1 MIPGGIA
8 DKLGNRYEA
17 KWLVRSLMD
26 VIADKA
32 HWLSFESVETEYQGF
47 EFAIGRGEITEWH
60 QTKVNAPKGNW
71 TINALKKEGVLKAFA
86 NRLSA
91 DENAHCFFVSQD
103 NAKDFRTLTEK
114 ARTAN
119 LHDQYAEILSDVQ
132 NNSFQ
137 QLKKEW
143 QQPDEVI
150 FDWLKRS
157 YLEIIPERELDSFI
171 ESHGDLYFQ
180 SGGKAAFPNL
190 RDILENNFNKTLTSE
205 SARNAIKLQG
215 VLKFKEWAFDPTIQQ
230 RLKDETEAYLQTY
243 TPFGAGGETI
253 PRGQSSTLVD
263 EILKSDGPEL
273 VLLTGI
279 AGSGKSGIVRSAI
292 EQLRELKVPHLA
304 FRVDHYLSCDSRE
317 ELGKKLTGREEST
330 VSTLKRIF
338 PTTPSILFI
347 DQVDAVSEVSGRDG
361 RVKEVIF
368 RLITDAH
375 NFGDVRIVVVCRT
388 FDLDSDPRL
397 KRLKE
402 TNRTKHI
409 DVPLLDWKA
418 DIEPLLKNKG
428 VDASSLNEPQRQLLR
443 LPINL
448 AVFLEID
455 DSEFSFHSRSNL
467 HEKLIEKKQRTITK
481 NRKPPWSLVQPLT
494 DMCTWMSER
503 QKLSAPVSVLD
514 AYPNAVDI
522 LTSEGMII
530 SSRGQVNFFHESF
543 FDHVYARAFI
553 NHDLSLVDLLTATEQ
568 HLFRRT
574 QARQILEALRQNDS
588 QRYLI
593 ELSSVLSSN
602 DIRFHIKTAICQWL
616 NSVEKPSE
624 QEFEIISRF
633 DEQNRKFHQFFR
645 SAVLATYAW
654 FDLLNEKSWIRKQL
668 DGDDTERAET
678 VLWWLSTIAGERPA
692 EIASLLRSWWGGDTE
707 RADRLLNWFGF
718 VRRNKPD
725 DDFLQL
731 FEDVINS
738 HPKDLFQN
746 QGRDRIMMLLHIG
759 GEKSPERCGRILHSL
774 FEAWFELNPGHNPFE
789 RDELK
794 AIDTH
799 SLAELAKKAP
809 QAFLHGMTDAI
820 VRSIDMV
827 VAEGNTGGNW
837 YSFNYRT
844 YTGHRFGFDEF
855 LGMYRSVLRK
865 VVQEIPEIAIN
876 YLDKLDPHKHQCLM
890 HLHLEAI
897 QANPT
902 YFGNR
907 LPALVSN
914 EMIFDAGWHG
924 ADWLSFA
931 HACHEAFPHLS
942 SGEKKVLEQAILDHT
957 PEIDLAIRVLKE
969 INQKGETE
977 PFWTKKSVIH
987 NLNRSGYEQW
997 CILETIGEE
1006 LLSSITLSRLHELH
1020 RKFPKAKIAEPNHME
1035 MHSVGSPIKRA
1046 KCDRMKDH
1054 HWLSAIKR
1062 YDTEDHRRR
1071 GRDFID
1077 GGARQLA
1084 IELQEATKKDP
1095 ARFSDLS
1102 LRIPDT
1108 AHTSYIEHILW
1119 GLAET
1124 EASSDESLAQAV
1136 KRAHQYPEKPFGSDI
1151 ARLMERHPHIAGN
1164 SEILEILIWYAL
1176 NGEAD
1181 ESEDLD
1187 GKNVERETI
1196 TIDSLIQ
1203 RGGSHIRGINSAR
1216 GRAWEE
1222 LGSVLWQV
1230 PEAENRVWETIEIA
1244 LEKEALIS
1252 VRCCMMKP
1260 LTPLFNMNKER
1271 FSDSIRRLII
1281 LPDGT
1286 PHQYDAL
1293 RLSPLITH
1301 TGIYLFRFIFQ
1312 WLPELADELVTE
1324 LLESGDETKKLIGA
1338 WLAFCE
1344 SFRNDAYINKS
1355 DKLASASVDHRGL
1368 LAAVTGDA
1376 INWAENRHRAE
1387 ALLKEFFFDEDVQVR
1402 KHSADA
1408 FRNVQAEEVE
1418 LYQELAAVFLK
1429 SPAFVDNGFAV
1440 LHMLEDATCDVLDLV
1455 IDATQQVIT
1464 DITEKGDQQG
1474 RRGTD
1479 VYQLQDLLKR
1489 EYTSSESNAEARK
1502 KILDLIDLMLS
1513 REIYGV
1519 ESIVTTHDRW

>member
-1 MIPGGIA
+1 
-8 DKLGNRYEA
+8 
-17 KWLVRSLMD
+17 
-26 VIADKA
+26 
-32 HWLSFESVETEYQGF
+32 
-47 EFAIGRGEITEWH
+47 
-60 QTKVNAPKGNW
+60 
-71 TINALKKEGVLKAFA
+71 
-86 NRLSA
+86 
-91 DENAHCFFVSQD
+91 
-103 NAKDFRTLTEK
+103 
-114 ARTAN
+114 
-119 LHDQYAEILSDVQ
+119 
-132 NNSFQ
+132 
-137 QLKKEW
+137 
-143 QQPDEVI
+143 
-150 FDWLKRS
+150 
-157 YLEIIPERELDSFI
+157 
-171 ESHGDLYFQ
+171 HGD
-180 SGGKAAFPNL
+180 
-190 RDILENNFNKTLTSE
+190 D
-205 SARNAIKLQG
+205 
-215 VLKFKEWAFDPTIQQ
+215 KE
-230 RLKDETEAYLQTY
+230 
-243 TPFGAGGETI
+243 
-253 PRGQSSTLVD
+253 
-263 EILKSDGPEL
+263 
-273 VLLTGI
+273 
-279 AGSGKSGIVRSAI
+279 
-292 EQLRELKVPHLA
+292 
-304 FRVDHYLSCDSRE
+304 RV
-317 ELGKKLTGREEST
+317 
-330 VSTLKRIF
+330 
-338 PTTPSILFI
+338 
-347 DQVDAVSEVSGRDG
+347 
-361 RVKEVIF
+361 
-368 RLITDAH
+368 
-375 NFGDVRIVVVCRT
+375 
-388 FDLDSDPRL
+388 
-397 KRLKE
+397 
-402 TNRTKHI
+402 
-409 DVPLLDWKA
+409 
-418 DIEPLLKNKG
+418 
-428 VDASSLNEPQRQLLR
+428 
-443 LPINL
+443 
-448 AVFLEID
+448 
-455 DSEFSFHSRSNL
+455 
-467 HEKLIEKKQRTITK
+467 
-481 NRKPPWSLVQPLT
+481 
-494 DMCTWMSER
+494 
-503 QKLSAPVSVLD
+503 
-514 AYPNAVDI
+514 
-522 LTSEGMII
+522 
-530 SSRGQVNFFHESF
+530 
-543 FDHVYARAFI
+543 
-553 NHDLSLVDLLTATEQ
+553 
-568 HLFRRT
+568 
-574 QARQILEALRQNDS
+574 
-588 QRYLI
+588 
-593 ELSSVLSSN
+593 
-602 DIRFHIKTAICQWL
+602 
-616 NSVEKPSE
+616 
-624 QEFEIISRF
+624 
-633 DEQNRKFHQFFR
+633 
-645 SAVLATYAW
+645 
-654 FDLLNEKSWIRKQL
+654 
-668 DGDDTERAET
+668 ET
-678 VLWWLSTIAGERPA
+678 VLWWLSNIAGERPA

-707 RADRLLNWFGF
+707 RADRLLNWFVF

-725 DDFLQL
+725 DYLLQL

-738 HPKDLFQN
+738 HPNNLFQD
-746 QGRDRIMMLLHIG
+746 QGRDHIIMLLHTWG
-759 GEKSPERCGRILHSL
+759 GKSPERCGRILHSL

-789 RDELK
+789 RDEFK

-799 SLAELAKKAP
+799 SLAELSKKAP
-809 QAFLHGMTDAI
+809 QAFLHGTTDAI

-855 LGMYRSVLRK
+855 LGMYRFVLRK
-865 VVQEIPEIAIN
+865 VVQKTPEIAIN

-902 YFGNR
+902 YLGNR
-907 LPALVSN
+907 LPALVTN

-957 PEIDLAIRVLKE
+957 PEIDLAIRVLKG

-977 PFWTKKSVIH
+977 PFWTKKSIIH
-987 NLNRSGYEQW
+987 NLNRSGYEQL
-997 CILETIGEE
+997 CILETIGDK
-1006 LLSSITLSRLHELH
+1006 LLSSVALSRLHKLR
-1020 RKFPKAKIAEPNHME
+1020 RKFPKTKIAKPNYIEAHW
-1035 MHSVGSPIKRA
+1035 VGSPIKQA

-1054 HWLSAIKR
+1054 HWLSAIECYNSDEDTR
-1062 YDTEDHRRR
+1062 Y
-1071 GRDFID
+1071 GSDFIN

-1084 IELQEATKKDP
+1084 VELQEATKKDP

-1102 LRIPDT
+1102 LKIPDT
-1108 AHTSYIEHILW
+1108 AHHSYLEHILW

-1136 KRAHQYPEKPFGSDI
+1136 KRAHQHPEKPFGSDI
-1151 ARLMERHPHIAGN
+1151 ARLMKKHPHIAGD
-1164 SEILEILIWYAL
+1164 SEILGILIWYAL
-1176 NGEAD
+1176 NGEAN
-1181 ESEDLD
+1181 ESENLD
-1187 GKNVERETI
+1187 GKNIERETI

-1203 RGGSHIRGINSAR
+1203 RGGSHIRGINGAR
-1216 GRAWEE
+1216 GRAWEK

-1244 LEKEALIS
+1244 LEKEALIN

-1338 WLAFCE
+1338 WLVFCE

-1355 DKLASASVDHRGL
+1355 DKLASDSVDHRGL

-1464 DITEKGDQQG
+1464 DITEKHDQQG

-1489 EYTSSESNAEARK
+1489 EYTSSESNAEARE

-1519 ESIVTTHDRW
+1519 DSIVTTHDRW